1 MEKVIVFAGTTEGY
15 ELCRFLSE
23 HQISVYACAA
33 TEYGGKAL
41 TETPYLH
48 IHTGRLSREEM
59 EAFFLKE
66 APNFVLDATHPYAA
80 EVTDN
85 IKSACEKTGFFYQ
98 RVLREQGRQAEKA
111 VYVESTE
118 AAAEFLNTTEGNV
131 LLTTGSKELK
141 KFLGVKDYKERLYAR
156 VLSLPSVMEEC
167 SAAGFE
173 GKHLIGM
180 QGPFSRELNEAMLRR
195 LYARVLSLPSV
206 MEECS
211 AAGFEGKH
219 LIGMQGPFSRE
230 LNEAML
236 RQFHCRYLVTKDSG
250 KAGGFQEKIDA
261 AFSCGAIP
269 VIIGRPLKEEGLSL
283 VECKKRYLVTK
294 DSGKAGGF
302 QEKIDAAFSCGAI
315 PVIIGRPLKEEGL
328 SLVECKKWLSQNL
341 GFSLKPQITLLGI
354 GMGSRDTL
362 TIEGEKALEKAE
374 LLIGARRIA
383 DSVKMPHHTVIYEY
397 DSEKILKC
405 IEENSQYEHIV
416 IALSGDVGFYSGA
429 KKLLHNLGE
438 DTRVICGIS
447 SVVYFMAKAGLS
459 WDDAKIVSAH
469 GRNCNLV
476 SLICHSK
483 KVFSILGTKDG
494 ISSLAGRLVS
504 YGMGDVLLYVGENLS
519 YENEKIFVKPAKE
532 LVSYEGDA
540 LCVVCAY
547 NENASELMST
557 HGIKDECFI
566 RGKAPM
572 TKEEVR
578 TVSLMK
584 LGLSE
589 DSVCYDVGAGTG
601 SVAHGIKDECF
612 IRGKAPM
619 TKEEV
624 RTVSLMKLGLSE
636 DSVCYDVGAG
646 TGSVAV
652 EMALRAHQGKVYAIE
667 KKEDA
672 LALILENK
680 KKFAADNLEIVGGCA
695 PEAMEELPVP
705 THAFIGGSSGNLKD
719 IIRLLLNKNPEVKI
733 VINCITLETVGE
745 AMEAI
750 REFDFQ
756 ERDISGNLKDIIRL
770 LLNKNPEVKIV
781 INCITLETVG
791 EAMEAIREFDFQER
805 DIVQMSVSR
814 SKEVG
819 RYHMMMGENPIYIFT
834 CRRASL

>member
-66 APNFVLDATHPYAA
+66 EPNFVLDATHPYAA

-180 QGPFSRELNEAMLRR
+180 QGPFSRELNEAMLR
-195 LYARVLSLPSV
+195 
-206 MEECS
+206 
-211 AAGFEGKH
+211 
-219 LIGMQGPFSRE
+219 
-230 LNEAML
+230 
-236 RQFHCRYLVTKDSG
+236 QFHCRYLVTKDSG

-283 VECKKRYLVTK
+283 VECKK
-294 DSGKAGGF
+294 
-302 QEKIDAAFSCGAI
+302 
-315 PVIIGRPLKEEGL
+315 
-328 SLVECKKWLSQNL
+328 WLSQKF

-540 LCVVCAY
+540 LCVICAY

-557 HGIKDECFI
+557 
-566 RGKAPM
+566 
-572 TKEEVR
+572 
-578 TVSLMK
+578 
-584 LGLSE
+584 
-589 DSVCYDVGAGTG
+589 
-601 SVAHGIKDECF
+601 HGIKDECF

-705 THAFIGGSSGNLKD
+705 THAFIGGSSGNLK
-719 IIRLLLNKNPEVKI
+719 E
-733 VINCITLETVGE
+733 
-745 AMEAI
+745 
-750 REFDFQ
+750 
-756 ERDISGNLKDIIRL
+756 IIRL

-834 CRRASL
+834 CRRTSL

>member
-66 APNFVLDATHPYAA
+66 EPNFVLDATHPYAA

-180 QGPFSRELNEAMLRR
+180 QGPFSRELNEAMLR
-195 LYARVLSLPSV
+195 
-206 MEECS
+206 
-211 AAGFEGKH
+211 
-219 LIGMQGPFSRE
+219 
-230 LNEAML
+230 
-236 RQFHCRYLVTKDSG
+236 QFHCRYLVTKDSG

-283 VECKKRYLVTK
+283 VECKK
-294 DSGKAGGF
+294 
-302 QEKIDAAFSCGAI
+302 
-315 PVIIGRPLKEEGL
+315 
-328 SLVECKKWLSQNL
+328 WLSQKF

-601 SVAHGIKDECF
+601 SVA
-612 IRGKAPM
+612 
-619 TKEEV
+619 
-624 RTVSLMKLGLSE
+624 
-636 DSVCYDVGAG
+636 
-646 TGSVAV
+646 V

-756 ERDISGNLKDIIRL
+756 EK
-770 LLNKNPEVKIV
+770 
-781 INCITLETVG
+781 
-791 EAMEAIREFDFQER
+791 

-834 CRRASL
+834 CRRTSL

>member
-180 QGPFSRELNEAMLRR
+180 QGPFSRELNEAMLR
-195 LYARVLSLPSV
+195 
-206 MEECS
+206 
-211 AAGFEGKH
+211 
-219 LIGMQGPFSRE
+219 
-230 LNEAML
+230 
-236 RQFHCRYLVTKDSG
+236 QFHC
-250 KAGGFQEKIDA
+250 
-261 AFSCGAIP
+261 C
-269 VIIGRPLKEEGLSL
+269 
-283 VECKKRYLVTK
+283 YLVTK

-328 SLVECKKWLSQNL
+328 SLVECKKWLSQKF

-519 YENEKIFVKPAKE
+519 YENEKIFVKPARE

-557 HGIKDECFI
+557 
-566 RGKAPM
+566 
-572 TKEEVR
+572 
-578 TVSLMK
+578 
-584 LGLSE
+584 
-589 DSVCYDVGAGTG
+589 
-601 SVAHGIKDECF
+601 HGIKDECF

-705 THAFIGGSSGNLKD
+705 THAFIGGSSGNLK
-719 IIRLLLNKNPEVKI
+719 E
-733 VINCITLETVGE
+733 
-745 AMEAI
+745 
-750 REFDFQ
+750 
-756 ERDISGNLKDIIRL
+756 IIRL

>member
-66 APNFVLDATHPYAA
+66 EPNFVLDATHPYAA

-180 QGPFSRELNEAMLRR
+180 QGPFSRELNEAMLR
-195 LYARVLSLPSV
+195 
-206 MEECS
+206 
-211 AAGFEGKH
+211 
-219 LIGMQGPFSRE
+219 
-230 LNEAML
+230 
-236 RQFHCRYLVTKDSG
+236 QFHCRYLVTKDSG

-283 VECKKRYLVTK
+283 VECKK
-294 DSGKAGGF
+294 
-302 QEKIDAAFSCGAI
+302 
-315 PVIIGRPLKEEGL
+315 
-328 SLVECKKWLSQNL
+328 WLSQKF

-519 YENEKIFVKPAKE
+519 YENEKIFVKPARE
-532 LVSYEGDA
+532 LVSYEGDT

-557 HGIKDECFI
+557 
-566 RGKAPM
+566 
-572 TKEEVR
+572 
-578 TVSLMK
+578 
-584 LGLSE
+584 
-589 DSVCYDVGAGTG
+589 
-601 SVAHGIKDECF
+601 HGIKDECF

-705 THAFIGGSSGNLKD
+705 THAFIGGSSGNLKE

-756 ERDISGNLKDIIRL
+756 EK
-770 LLNKNPEVKIV
+770 
-781 INCITLETVG
+781 
-791 EAMEAIREFDFQER
+791 

-834 CRRASL
+834 CRRTSL

>member
-66 APNFVLDATHPYAA
+66 EPNFVLDATHPYAA

-180 QGPFSRELNEAMLRR
+180 QGPFSRELNEAMLR
-195 LYARVLSLPSV
+195 
-206 MEECS
+206 
-211 AAGFEGKH
+211 
-219 LIGMQGPFSRE
+219 
-230 LNEAML
+230 
-236 RQFHCRYLVTKDSG
+236 QFHCRYLVTKDSG

-283 VECKKRYLVTK
+283 VECKK
-294 DSGKAGGF
+294 
-302 QEKIDAAFSCGAI
+302 
-315 PVIIGRPLKEEGL
+315 
-328 SLVECKKWLSQNL
+328 WLSQKF

-601 SVAHGIKDECF
+601 SV
-612 IRGKAPM
+612 
-619 TKEEV
+619 
-624 RTVSLMKLGLSE
+624 S
-636 DSVCYDVGAG
+636 
-646 TGSVAV
+646 V

-705 THAFIGGSSGNLKD
+705 THAFIGGSSGNLKE

-756 ERDISGNLKDIIRL
+756 EK
-770 LLNKNPEVKIV
+770 
-781 INCITLETVG
+781 
-791 EAMEAIREFDFQER
+791 

-834 CRRASL
+834 CRRTSL